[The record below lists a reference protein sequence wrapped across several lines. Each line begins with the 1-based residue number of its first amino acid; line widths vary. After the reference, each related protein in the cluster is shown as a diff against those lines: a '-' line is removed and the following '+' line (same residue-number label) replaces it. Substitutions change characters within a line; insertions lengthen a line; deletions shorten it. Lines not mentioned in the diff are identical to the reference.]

1 MQNNQYITCP
11 IDGFTTIL
19 NTRGRLA
26 QYMRLTHDVRGYVT
40 QNDTPFYFHIADIV
54 RCLIRDRNRT
64 LQFLN
69 TDRQMWGLNAKQLR
83 QAMTSRLRF
92 YFKGDKEGNQTKSQ
106 AVKALLKQLWNGQLC
121 TESEARAILGE
132 SLWTEYL
139 SHEYYYPLE
148 SKIFETVEPHSLEET
163 PTTTTPPSQTLSHTH
178 DDGTFCLTAEQYEIA
193 KQQDLLRFMINPPKI
208 VLQRAASH

>member
-1 MQNNQYITCP
+1 MQNNNYITCP
-11 IDGFTTIL
+11 IDGFTPIH

-26 QYMRLTHDVRGYVT
+26 QFMRITHKVRGYVS

-54 RCLIRDRNRT
+54 RCLLRDRNRT

-83 QAMTSRLRF
+83 TAMTSRQR
-92 YFKGDKEGNQTKSQ
+92 YYYEGDSVDNQSKSL
-106 AVKALLKQLWNGQLC
+106 ALKALIKQLWDGQPC
-121 TESEARAILGE
+121 TEEEARAILGD

-139 SHEYYYPLE
+139 SHEYYDPLT
-148 SKIFETVEPHSLEET
+148 SKIFETNET
-163 PTTTTPPSQTLSHTH
+163 SNLKVTQTTTEYPRETLSHTH

-193 KQQDLLRFMINPPKI
+193 KQQDLLRFMTNPPKI
-208 VLQRAASH
+208 VLQRAASR